1 MQRIFIETNEFR
13 ARWAEL
19 GYTLDELW
27 EFQDFL
33 MQNPAIGDM
42 ISGAGGLRKIRWKSA
57 GGGGKSGGSRVLYV
71 DFANDAEIW
80 LISVFAKRERVNI
93 TEAEKKAFKT
103 LIQAIKG
110 E

>member
-1 MQRIFIETNEFR
+1 
-13 ARWAEL
+13 
-19 GYTLDELW
+19 
-27 EFQDFL
+27 
-33 MQNPAIGDM
+33 
-42 ISGAGGLRKIRWKSA
+42 
-57 GGGGKSGGSRVLYV
+57 VLYV